1 SNWKNISNRILYNP
15 IIGVLAKY
23 RITLCRIP
31 DSCNST
37 VLCFY
42 LDFLSYIYLSSTNT
56 KLLFFFSEKPGN
68 CPDEPQWGKLHCKIH
83 DQCNND
89 HDCPYD
95 QKCCKTRCGFECKDV
110 QSPDKPGQCPAALLQ
125 WGPEYCNV
133 VDKCHNDY
141 DCPGDEKCCKCRCGL
156 QCVDVN
162 NEKPGNCPDEP
173 QWGNPHCKVHD
184 QCRNDFHCPKDEK
197 CCKTRCGFKC
207 KEVQN
212 PGNL

>member
-1 SNWKNISNRILYNP
+1 MSYKHKQNVISHP
-15 IIGVLAKY
+15 EKPGKCKAG
-23 RITLCRIP
+23 
-31 DSCNST
+31 
-37 VLCFY
+37 
-42 LDFLSYIYLSSTNT
+42 LSHWEPHHCEVIDNCHDDYDCPKDEKCCKTRCGFKCISTNE
-56 KLLFFFSEKPGN
+56 EKPGN

-162 NEKPGNCPDEP
+162 NG
-173 QWGNPHCKVHD
+173 
-184 QCRNDFHCPKDEK
+184 DF
-197 CCKTRCGFKC
+197 
-207 KEVQN
+207 
-212 PGNL
+212 